1 MTEREIREL
10 RYKVGTDPIL
20 NIEEI
25 EYIWTLMDKDG
36 ALEPIGH
43 IDEVL
48 GEPEWRGECP
58 NCGEEVGRG
67 DDKANYCPECGQK
80 IDWED

>member
-1 MTEREIREL
+1 MTKQEIREL

-58 NCGEEVGRG
+58 NCGETAVEYSQ
-67 DDKANYCPECGQK
+67 YCPDCGQK
-80 IDWED
+80 LNWGEEE

>member
-1 MTEREIREL
+1 MTKQEIREL
-10 RYKVGTDPIL
+10 RYKVGADPIL

-43 IDEVL
+43 IDEVR
-48 GEPEWRGECP
+48 GEPVWRGECP
-58 NCGEEVGRG
+58 NCGETAVE
-67 DDKANYCPECGQK
+67 YFQHCPECGQK
-80 IDWED
+80 LNWGEEE